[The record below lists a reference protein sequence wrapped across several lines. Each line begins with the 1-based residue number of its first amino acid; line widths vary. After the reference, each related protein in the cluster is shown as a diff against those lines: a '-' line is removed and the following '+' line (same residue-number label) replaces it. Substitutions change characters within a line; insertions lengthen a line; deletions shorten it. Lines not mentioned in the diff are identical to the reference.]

1 MIKQLSK
8 FYFRG
13 SAKKKL
19 EKVSYLLYITSDF
32 KEPMF
37 PNNSLAILGIENVH
51 ALWAI
56 LLPRIYAEEMILN

>member
-51 ALWAI
+51 AL
-56 LLPRIYAEEMILN
+56 